1 MQTNK
6 EVDSEIPMH
15 YLVFTA
21 SQVMQRIQL
30 TDTRPK
36 ILEKTVGLRANGV
49 LVAQMSEESEMYG
62 PIARVT
68 VEGDKMIVQGSV
80 DEVLIYKRITD
91 STIIEDVELNV
102 DYRPVEK
109 SVR

>member
-21 SQVMQRIQL
+21 SRVMQQIQL
-30 TDTRPK
+30 TDTGPK
-36 ILEKTVGLRANGV
+36 ILEKTVGLRKNGV
-49 LVAQMSEESEMYG
+49 LVAQMSVESEMYG

-80 DEVLIYKRITD
+80 DEVLIYDRISPSID
-91 STIIEDVELNV
+91 IEALALKIEYLPVQKLEL
-102 DYRPVEK
+102 
-109 SVR
+109 

>member
-1 MQTNK
+1 
-6 EVDSEIPMH
+6 
-15 YLVFTA
+15 
-21 SQVMQRIQL
+21 
-30 TDTRPK
+30 
-36 ILEKTVGLRANGV
+36 
-49 LVAQMSEESEMYG
+49 MYG

-68 VEGDKMIVQGSV
+68 VEGNKMIVQGSV

-102 DYRPVEK
+102 AYLPVEK